1 MLCMNNVKF
10 FEELL
15 PTIFFFFFLLNKND
29 FNYYFTPSY
38 IVLTYIKLLHDNKEI
53 LMHLKGYM
61 AFYWLMTFYK
71 HTTCLTLKS
80 LQMCVK
86 EMTGIYRYM
95 SCTVVSRSVGVLTK
109 TQTLDHV
116 SNITNFNQLRFIWK
130 HVQIISCTVDQLL
143 SYIFDW
149 VFIKLQFKKYETFV
163 HNNQCYWLIK
173 VHPTWGGKHTE

>member
-1 MLCMNNVKF
+1 MNNVKLL
-10 FEELL
+10 EELL
-15 PTIFFFFFLLNKND
+15 LTILSWFSLLKKND
-29 FNYYFTPSY
+29 FNNDFTPSY
-38 IVLTYIKLLHDNKEI
+38 IVLTYIKLLHDNIKEI
-53 LMHLKGYM
+53 LMHLKGCM

-116 SNITNFNQLRFIWK
+116 SNITLINWDWYCMKTCADYR
-130 HVQIISCTVDQLL
+130 CTVNQLL
-143 SYIFDW
+143 SYIFEW
-149 VFIKLQFKKYETFV
+149 VFIKWQFKKYETFV

-173 VHPTWGGKHTE
+173 VHPTWCRKHTG